1 MMFLLLVTVTS
12 ILLAAIMSVI
22 AWRIAAEEG
31 RRSGARIAALAAD
44 IHAAPVAPV
53 QTQWAEAGAQRRA
66 EIGLRAEPVR
76 LTSAPAPVFV
86 GGPDPTNR
94 WRDELEL
101 RPAAAVSSNPGLFA
115 TSQPARSGSR
125 WAVVLGIGALAVG
138 SAAALAIVSSAGPRS
153 VTHDERLAP
162 VAAPVALPLEL
173 VALGHDR
180 DGDRLTVRGVV
191 RNPAGG
197 AEMDG
202 VTAVVFLFNRDG
214 GFLAS
219 GRMPVQSSALVPGG
233 ETTFVVTVRGASDV
247 GRYRVSF
254 RTDDRIVPHV
264 DRRTVTQG

>member
-12 ILLAAIMSVI
+12 ILVAAIMSII
-22 AWRIAAEEG
+22 AWRIAGEEG
-31 RRSGARIAALAAD
+31 RRSEARIAALAAD
-44 IHAAPVAPV
+44 IHAPVAPV
-53 QTQWAEAGAQRRA
+53 QVHWAEAGAQRRA

-76 LTSAPAPVFV
+76 LTSAPAPVV
-86 GGPDPTNR
+86 PAER

-115 TSQPARSGSR
+115 TAQPARSGSR
-125 WAVVLGIGALAVG
+125 WAVVFGIGALAFG
-138 SAAALAIVSSAGPRS
+138 SAAALAIVSSAGARS
-153 VTHDERLAP
+153 VTHDERPAA

-173 VALGHDR
+173 VALGHER

-191 RNPAGG
+191 RNPASG

-219 GRMPVQSSALVPGG
+219 GRMPVQSPALVPGG